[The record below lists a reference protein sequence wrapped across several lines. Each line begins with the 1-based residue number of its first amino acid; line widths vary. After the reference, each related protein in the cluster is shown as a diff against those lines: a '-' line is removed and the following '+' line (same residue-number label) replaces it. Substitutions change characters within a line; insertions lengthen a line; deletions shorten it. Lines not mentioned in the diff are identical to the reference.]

1 MVLKGKLQAWKKAL
15 ELRGLRIDFKDTKK
29 IIKVREV
36 KHLAMMVSFFCRNVL
51 DTNSIFSQF
60 HKCWFH
66 KRSSGTTCIL
76 QQDDEFNSKTLTS
89 QEVD

>member
-36 KHLAMMVSFFCRNVL
+36 KHLAMMVSFFVE
-51 DTNSIFSQF
+51 TF
-60 HKCWFH
+60 
-66 KRSSGTTCIL
+66 
-76 QQDDEFNSKTLTS
+76 
-89 QEVD
+89 